1 MMFSCSLMKDIHK
14 LIQDGSKDGSN
25 KFQLK
30 SWRGKASKVFVE
42 IEKVLDAVLK
52 DKGVKVNK
60 TK

>member
-1 MMFSCSLMKDIHK
+1 MKDIHK